1 MVESALENNSI
12 YLLIASVA
20 ISIAITLP
28 RFGPGI
34 PMSVDTTSHLYRVLF
49 YSHWMQSGVFPFW
62 SPDWYAGS
70 PAILLYPPL
79 GYYFAL
85 GLTAIGLD
93 PLLAYKIVDAFFY
106 SIAPIAIFFLAR
118 ELGFAKGESAL
129 GALFFS
135 LVPEVVENYVF
146 FDRFPTVISVPIF
159 CAFIIAFNRAL
170 MREGGPLSIMASI
183 LTMSALLLTHHLSA
197 LIAGFAAVIMVILAI
212 GKHGVKKPI
221 LTLGAVVIGTL
232 GLTAFWLVPL
242 IISLKEFP
250 QNPFYN
256 RNVIFPF
263 LRFTYFG
270 FDVTSYLLGIAQ
282 FVLAA
287 VAVQSILGRTFKKHL
302 PINAVLFFP
311 VLLAG
316 MAFFQAGEM
325 INSIPL
331 SDVGV
336 LIVAVSFVFFLGQF
350 IIKPQTRKLL
360 LQQNGTLFAIL
371 WFLVFLWLGLGFYAL
386 PVLWVE
392 PLTQFWTKT
401 MDVYRIWLYLALPM
415 CAIAARGF
423 LRSIAKLWPRRP
435 LMPLI
440 LIALAVTPISV
451 SIALKEQYAFVH
463 TVNGVLPYNTS
474 NAEIPAS
481 LLDYFRNDSSQG
493 RILGINVPFWIYVL
507 PNYVSK
513 PIVDGWYP
521 QTKLVTQLVNISDY
535 RIDDLETALTP
546 EARVKVWKTLIDSA
560 QELDI
565 TWVIIGSPRLA
576 YVLMGDSN
584 FTQQLSVSYSPED
597 LLIYK
602 INQPPSYVEDVGVNA
617 ALPEISRPNPDRIIL
632 DYATGT
638 PGNLIILK
646 EAYFPTWVATADGQP
661 IMVQRDPSTGY
672 ILLNVPAGARQV
684 AVFQKTNSAI
694 WNITSAI
701 STFLWLAL
709 TAALL
714 LRRHRARR

>member
-1 MVESALENNSI
+1 
-12 YLLIASVA
+12 
-20 ISIAITLP
+20 
-28 RFGPGI
+28 
-34 PMSVDTTSHLYRVLF
+34 MSVDTTSHLYRVLF
-49 YSHWMQSGVFPFW
+49 YSHWMQNGLFPFW

-85 GLTAIGLD
+85 GLTTLGLD
-93 PLLAYKIVDAFFY
+93 PILAYKIVDAFFY
-106 SIAPIAIFFLAR
+106 SIAPLAVYFLAR
-118 ELGFAKGESAL
+118 EFGFAKGESAL

-135 LVPEVVENYVF
+135 LIPEVVENYIF
-146 FDRFPTVISVPIF
+146 FDRFPTVISVPFF

-170 MREGGPLSIMASI
+170 MRKGGPLSIMASI

-221 LTLGAVVIGTL
+221 LTLGAVVVGTV

-242 IISLKEFP
+242 ILSLREFP

-256 RNVIFPF
+256 RNVVFPF

-287 VAVQSILGRTFKKHL
+287 VAVQSILGRTFKKQL
-302 PINAVLFFP
+302 PVNAVLFFP

-325 INSIPL
+325 VDSIPI
-331 SDVGV
+331 SNIGEF
-336 LIVAVSFVFFLGQF
+336 IVAASFVVFLGQF
-350 IIKPQTRKLL
+350 IIKRQTRKLL
-360 LQQNGTLFAIL
+360 LQENGTLFAIL
-371 WFLVFLWLGLGFYAL
+371 WFTVFLWLGLGFYAL

-415 CAIAARGF
+415 GALAARGF
-423 LRSIAKLWPRRP
+423 LRSIAKLWSRRP

-451 SIALKEQYAFVH
+451 SLVLKEQYAFAH
-463 TVNGVLPYNTS
+463 PVNGVLPYNTS
-474 NAEIPAS
+474 NAQIPGS
-481 LLDYFRNDSSQG
+481 LLAYFRSDPSQG
-493 RILGINVPFWIYVL
+493 RILGIYVPFWIYVL
-507 PNYVSK
+507 PNYVGK

-535 RIDDLETALTP
+535 RIDDLETAPTP
-546 EARVKVWKTLIDSA
+546 EARVNAWKAVIDNA

-565 TWVIIGSPRLA
+565 TWVIVGSPRLA
-576 YVLMGDSN
+576 YVLMSNSN
-584 FTQQLSVSYSPED
+584 FTQQLSVPYSPED
-597 LLIYK
+597 LVIYK
-602 INQPPSYVEDVGVNA
+602 INQTPSYVEDVGGNA
-617 ALPEISRPNPDRIIL
+617 VLPEISRPNPDRIIL
-632 DYATGT
+632 DYANGA
-638 PGNLIILK
+638 PGNPIVLK

-661 IMVQRDPSTGY
+661 IMVQRDPSTAY
-672 ILLNVPAGARQV
+672 ILLDVPAGTRQV
-684 AVFQKTNSAI
+684 VVFQKTNSAV
-694 WNITSAI
+694 WDITSTI
-701 STFLWLAL
+701 SAVLWAGL
-709 TAALL
+709 TTILI
-714 LRRHRARR
+714 LRRRRTKR